1 MKIGIDSFLFDNKV
15 HDGPKIFLKR
25 LKDSIIKN
33 KLADVTNIYHPFY
46 DIGIFSVI
54 DKNYFNK
61 NYILRVDGIYID
73 LFDYV
78 GDSKKLNNKIFNK
91 ISGSKGVVFISEFS
105 KKIVEKFYKKK
116 IVNSTIIHNKV
127 PISLFKNYGE
137 TARNKLNVS
146 KDQIVLITAAK
157 WRRHKRL
164 DETIKFLKILNEK
177 ENKYKLIVLGED
189 TNHQKIDD
197 VYFIGKVNLD
207 DLPYWY
213 RAADVY
219 LHLCWIE
226 ACGNTQIEALACG
239 LPVLCCNNGGIG
251 ETVVR
256 SRGGIVSHSDKDY
269 NFEKVDLYNPPEP
282 DYKVLKFDLEKIL
295 ANYQHYKKNI
305 DYTFLDIDMAA
316 KEYISFIKNIR

>member
-1 MKIGIDSFLFDNKV
+1 MKIGIDSFLFNNKV

-25 LKDSIIKN
+25 LKDSIEKN
-33 KLADVTNIYHPFY
+33 KLATVTNTYHPFY

-78 GDSKKLNNKIFNK
+78 GNSEKLNNKIFHK
-91 ISGSKGVVFISEFS
+91 ISCSKGVVFISEFS

-116 IVNSTIIHNKV
+116 ITNSTIIHNKV
-127 PISLFKNYGE
+127 PISLFKNHGE
-137 TARNKLNVS
+137 TARSKLNIS
-146 KDQIVLITAAK
+146 DDQIVLITAAK

-164 DETIKFLKILNEK
+164 EETIKFLKILNEK
-177 ENKYKLIVLGED
+177 KKRYKLIVLGED
-189 TNHQKIDD
+189 INQKNLDD
-197 VYFIGKVNLD
+197 VYFVGKVDLD
-207 DLPYWY
+207 DLPFWY

-256 SRGGIVSHSDKDY
+256 ANGGIVSRSDKDY

-282 DYKVLKFDLEKIL
+282 DYKVLKSDLEKIF
-295 ANYQHYKKNI
+295 ANYQYYKKNI
-305 DYTFLDIDMAA
+305 DYKFLDIDIAA
-316 KEYISFIKNIR
+316 QEYISFIKNIK